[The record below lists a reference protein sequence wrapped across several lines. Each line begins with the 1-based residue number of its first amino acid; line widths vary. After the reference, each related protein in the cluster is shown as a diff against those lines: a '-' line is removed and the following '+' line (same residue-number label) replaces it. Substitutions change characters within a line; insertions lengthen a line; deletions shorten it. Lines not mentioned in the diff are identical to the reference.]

1 VPVRV
6 RRCPLVAIRSPEWGF
21 FVSIDFDEFIDPHPS
36 LLPSGERGQET
47 TFSDL
52 VLSTDH
58 MHLILYSKVGCHL
71 CEGLEQKLRSILTS
85 ADRLEIR
92 EITSN
97 PDWWNAYQYE
107 IPVLYMVKGEEENIL
122 PRLSPRAPVTQ
133 LQEMLQRYL

>member
-1 VPVRV
+1 
-6 RRCPLVAIRSPEWGF
+6 
-21 FVSIDFDEFIDPHPS
+21 
-36 LLPSGERGQET
+36 
-47 TFSDL
+47 
-52 VLSTDH
+52 

-71 CEGLEQKLRSILTS
+71 CEGLEQKLRSILTA

-107 IPVLYMVKGEEENIL
+107 IPVLCVVQGQQEKIL

-133 LQEMLQRYL
+133 LQDMLQKHMGENEAQ

>member
-1 VPVRV
+1 
-6 RRCPLVAIRSPEWGF
+6 
-21 FVSIDFDEFIDPHPS
+21 
-36 LLPSGERGQET
+36 
-47 TFSDL
+47 
-52 VLSTDH
+52 

-71 CEGLEQKLRSILTS
+71 CEGLEQKLRSILTA

-107 IPVLYMVKGEEENIL
+107 IPVLYMVKGEQENIL

-133 LQEMLQRYL
+133 LQEMLQQHWDENKAQ